1 MQIALG
7 LTPTAAAPECR
18 TMKSTEGM
26 GEEHDHANDAEA
38 PLLDGLL
45 ICGDLQRHDDARGGS
60 GSPLLLP
67 REVRDCSSSLRKTTD
82 RVLIRE
88 ILRMIL
94 TERNTTSVLLEAANN
109 ELGSQ
114 GEAGTHHDPRGR
126 RGPHEEARTCSCG
139 RPTAQEKSGTLLSRF
154 IAEIRAH
161 EDRAVVHYGI
171 PLPAD
176 SVLPGKDHQE
186 IPWPTGLLA

>member
-1 MQIALG
+1 MTTET
-7 LTPTAAAPECR
+7 TPKT
-18 TMKSTEGM
+18 
-26 GEEHDHANDAEA
+26 

-45 ICGDLQRHDDARGGS
+45 VCGTCCATMTLTSDPDPRYSCPGKCGMLQ
-60 GSPLLLP
+60 LP
-67 REVRDCSSSLRKTTD
+67 AEDTD

-94 TERNTTSVLLEAANN
+94 TERNTSVLLEAANN

-114 GEAGTHHDPRGR
+114 GEAGNIMTREDVEDLTKRPDLLLRAAD
-126 RGPHEEARTCSCG
+126 GPGEVRD
-139 RPTAQEKSGTLLSRF
+139 LLSRF